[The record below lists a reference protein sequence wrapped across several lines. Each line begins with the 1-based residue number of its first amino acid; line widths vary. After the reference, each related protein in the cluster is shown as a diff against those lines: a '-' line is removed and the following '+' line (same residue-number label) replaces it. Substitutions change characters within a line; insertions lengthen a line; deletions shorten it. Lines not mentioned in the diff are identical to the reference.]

1 MKQIDNTRLKAIWDR
16 YKYAALVIV
25 LGTALLLIPFGKSS
39 STTKAQTSTV
49 SAAEQSAA
57 DTEKKMET
65 ILSQIDGV
73 GELHLML
80 TPQTGTEQRL
90 AQNTDLSYSGD
101 QTAPDDFDR
110 SSETVL
116 ASQSG
121 DETPVVTQTIYPTW
135 RGALVVCQ
143 GGGNAQVKLAVT
155 QAVAALTGLSS
166 DRITVVKC
174 Q

>member
-1 MKQIDNTRLKAIWDR
+1 MKQTDNTKWRQLWDR
-16 YKYAALVIV
+16 YKYAVLVIV
-25 LGTALLLIPFGKSS
+25 LGTALLLIPFGKSGKTQS
-39 STTKAQTSTV
+39 QTASTAV
-49 SAAEQSAA
+49 AEQSVE

-65 ILSQIDGV
+65 ILAKIDGV

-101 QTAPDDFDR
+101 QSAPDNFDR

-121 DETPVVTQTIYPTW
+121 DETPVVTQTLYPTW
-135 RGALVVCQ
+135 RGALIVCQ

-155 QAVAALTGLSS
+155 QGVAALTGLSS

>member
-1 MKQIDNTRLKAIWDR
+1 MKQTDNTKWRQLWDR
-16 YKYAALVIV
+16 YKYAVLVIV
-25 LGTALLLIPFGKSS
+25 LGTALLLIPFGKSGKTQS
-39 STTKAQTSTV
+39 QTASTAV
-49 SAAEQSAA
+49 AEQSVE

-65 ILSQIDGV
+65 ILAKIDGV

-101 QTAPDDFDR
+101 QSAPDDFDR

-121 DETPVVTQTIYPTW
+121 DETPVVTQTLYPTW
-135 RGALVVCQ
+135 RGALIVCQ

>member
-1 MKQIDNTRLKAIWDR
+1 MKQTDNTKWRRLWDR
-16 YKYAALVIV
+16 YKYAVLVIV
-25 LGTALLLIPFGKSS
+25 LGTALLLIPFGKSGK
-39 STTKAQTSTV
+39 TQTQTTSTAV
-49 SAAEQSAA
+49 AEQSVE

-65 ILSQIDGV
+65 ILSKIDGV

-101 QTAPDDFDR
+101 QSAPDDFDR

-121 DETPVVTQTIYPTW
+121 DETPVVTQTFYPTW
-135 RGALVVCQ
+135 RGALIVCQ

>member
-1 MKQIDNTRLKAIWDR
+1 MKQTDNTKWRQLWDR
-16 YKYAALVIV
+16 FKYAALVIV
-25 LGTALLLIPFGKSS
+25 LGTVLLLIPFGKSS
-39 STTKAQTSTV
+39 KAQTQTASTAV
-49 SAAEQSAA
+49 AEQSVE

-65 ILSQIDGV
+65 ILSKINGV

-101 QTAPDDFDR
+101 QSAPDDFDR

-121 DETPVVTQTIYPTW
+121 DETPVVTQTFYPTW
-135 RGALVVCQ
+135 RGALIVCQ